1 MTRTNRIAQT
11 TIALTLAASALF
23 AGGCNNDI
31 KAERDAL
38 WSENNELKSQLD
50 ATRQALEAC
59 ENDRSGYISRI
70 NELETATPAAPSNAG
85 ANTGASTGFE
95 GIDDVDIDKS
105 SGAVTVNIASD
116 VLFSSGKADLK
127 TSAKTTLAQVAG
139 VIKSNYPGKLVRVE
153 GYTDTD
159 PIKKSKWKDNLE
171 LSAHRAMSVQRY
183 LNQRGVPGAQMYSA
197 AKHTL
202 NQKGSKA
209 ASRRVEI
216 VVITD

>member
-1 MTRTNRIAQT
+1 MTRTTRLAQT
-11 TIALTLAASALF
+11 TVALALAASALF

-59 ENDRSGYISRI
+59 ENDRSGYIARI
-70 NELETATPAAPSNAG
+70 NELETATPPATDAG
-85 ANTGASTGFE
+85 ANTGADTGFE
-95 GIDDVDIDKS
+95 GIANVDIDKS
-105 SGAVTVNIASD
+105 SGAVTLNIASD

-127 TSAKTTLAQVAG
+127 ASAQQTLAQVAG
-139 VIKSNYPGKLVRVE
+139 VIKSDYPGKLVRVE

-159 PIKKSKWKDNLE
+159 PIRKSKWKDNLE
-171 LSAHRAMSVQRY
+171 LSAHRAMAVQRY

-216 VVITD
+216 VVITN